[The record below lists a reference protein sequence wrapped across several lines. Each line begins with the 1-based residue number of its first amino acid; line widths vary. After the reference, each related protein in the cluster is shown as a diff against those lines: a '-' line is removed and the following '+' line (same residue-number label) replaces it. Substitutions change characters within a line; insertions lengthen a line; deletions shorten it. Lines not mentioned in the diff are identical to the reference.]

1 MSIAASAKTMA
12 TTERRAVI
20 FQYNLNRRLWQP
32 FYPEIHAWVASN
44 HGSWAGM
51 AWYTN
56 AVRATIPSDMLPLV
70 NVGP

>member
-1 MSIAASAKTMA
+1 M
-12 TTERRAVI
+12 I
-20 FQYNLNRRLWQP
+20 FQYNRMLWQP
-32 FYPEIHAWVASN
+32 FFPEVHAWVASN

-56 AVRATIPSDMLPLV
+56 TVRATIPSDMLPLV